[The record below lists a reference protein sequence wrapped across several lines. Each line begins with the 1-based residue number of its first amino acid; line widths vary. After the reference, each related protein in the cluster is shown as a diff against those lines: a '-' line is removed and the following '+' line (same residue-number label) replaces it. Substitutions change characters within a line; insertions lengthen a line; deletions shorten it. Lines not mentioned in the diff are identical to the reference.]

1 MPQRPRGNAQQVR
14 RLIAEHAAR
23 LMAEEGF
30 TSYFAAKQKAAERLG
45 VSSTRNLPNNREIED
60 ALIDYQRLFQGPE
73 QTGRL
78 QRLRRTAVSAMRFL
92 DRFKPRLVGP
102 VLSGTAAE
110 HTMVSLH
117 LFCDTPEE
125 VGLFLLEQDIPYEL
139 AERRLRVNPSTF
151 AAYPSFQFAADDADI
166 ELIVFSSKEIRQAP
180 CSPVDGRPMRRATLT
195 EVESLL
201 AESGGPEVVQL

>member
-1 MPQRPRGNAQQVR
+1 MAPRARSNAQQIR
-14 RLIAEHAAR
+14 RRIAEHAAR

-45 VSSTRNLPNNREIED
+45 VSSTRHLPNNREIED
-60 ALIDYQRLFQGPE
+60 ALVSYQRLFQGPE
-73 QTGRL
+73 QIGRL
-78 QRLRRTAVSAMRFL
+78 QRLRRTALAAMRFL
-92 DRFKPRLVGP
+92 DRFRPRLVGP

-110 HTMVSLH
+110 HTAVSLH

-125 VGLFLLEQDIPYEL
+125 VGLFLMEQDIPYDL
-139 AERRLRVNPSTF
+139 AERRLRVNPSTI
-151 AAYPSFQFAADDADI
+151 AAYPSFQFAADDAQI

-180 CSPVDGRPMRRATLT
+180 CSPVDGRPMRRATLP

-201 AESGGPEVVQL
+201 AESESPDALQL